1 MFKNPLIELLCKNLQ
16 TLAEGEAVTTV
27 SFSLWPVLPQ
37 KLFLS
42 VSATRASEVHLLNYM
57 EQIEF
62 LIFV

>member
-27 SFSLWPVLPQ
+27 SFSLWLVLPE